1 MNISSNN
8 FDENYSS
15 NVADTLIIHKIN
27 IQTVLKTWMSELLK
41 V

>member
-15 NVADTLIIHKIN
+15 NVGGTLIIHKIN
-27 IQTVLKTWMSELLK
+27 IQTVLKTWMSELLN